1 MKYTVYPAVFEK
13 KKKRRR
19 MKRQHKAPLVVDVDA
34 HAVSLK
40 SRHESFLNRH
50 PTALS
55 RPRLEPAER
64 VERKKRERGLS

>member
-1 MKYTVYPAVFEK
+1 
-13 KKKRRR
+13 

-50 PTALS
+50 PTSHS
-55 RPRLEPAER
+55 RPRLELAER
-64 VERKKRERGLS
+64 VELERKAREKERGLS